1 MPDLDLNEAART
13 IHELHRTGLE
23 AAQDARKR
31 LSAVRSRLGGSR
43 PAYVYFVRPVGG
55 GLIKIGWAV
64 DPVRRCKQLQTS
76 SPAPL
81 PIVGLRPGNV

>member
-1 MPDLDLNEAART
+1 MPDLDLDEAART
-13 IHELHRTGLE
+13 INELHRTGLE
-23 AAQDARKR
+23 AAQEARR
-31 LSAVRSRLGGSR
+31 WLSAVCSRLGGGR
-43 PAYVYFVRPVGG
+43 PAYVHFVRAVGG
-55 GLIKIGWAV
+55 LVKISWAV